1 MEILK
6 VEALEKMITAG
17 EDLMLIDVRTEEEV
31 AEGKIENTDNLDIR
45 DPEFVDMI
53 DKYDRDKTYV
63 MICRSG
69 GRSAQACMHMMDLGF
84 KKINNLEG
92 GMLAWTGKTV

>member
-6 VEALEKMITAG
+6 GEELQKMIAAG

-31 AEGKIENTDNLDIR
+31 AEGRIANTDNLDIR
-45 DPEFVDMI
+45 DPEFVDNI
-53 DKYDRDKTYV
+53 ANYDREKTYV

-84 KKINNLEG
+84 KKIYNLEG
-92 GMLAWTGKTV
+92 GMLAWTGDKI

>member
-6 VEALEKMITAG
+6 GEELQKMIASG

-31 AEGKIENTDNLDIR
+31 AEGKIANTDNLDIR
-45 DPEFVDMI
+45 DPEFVDHI
-53 DKYDRDKTYV
+53 AEYDRDKTYV

-84 KKINNLEG
+84 KKIYNLEG
-92 GMLAWTGKTV
+92 GMLAWTGEQV